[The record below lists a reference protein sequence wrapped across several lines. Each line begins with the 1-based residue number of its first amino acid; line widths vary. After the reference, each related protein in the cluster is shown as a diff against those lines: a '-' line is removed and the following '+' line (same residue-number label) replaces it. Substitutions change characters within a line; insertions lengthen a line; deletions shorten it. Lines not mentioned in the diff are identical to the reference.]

1 MKHLVLI
8 FGSIAVLAIGAIL
21 GFRSLVSHIYN
32 HVDCEQFN
40 IDNIEVRTGI
50 DIPAVTEVEC
60 TCNEDKT
67 IKTSTFTLDTDQVD
81 LDRYVSRNKFKAID
95 GHYEHTGERKD
106 TKWKARL
113 DSENHQLTVTVEYF

>member
-81 LDRYVSRNKFKAID
+81 LDRYVSRNKFQAID
-95 GHYEHTGERKD
+95 GYYENTGERKD
-106 TKWKARL
+106 TKWKAKL
-113 DSENHQLTVTVEYF
+113 DKGSHQLTVTVEYF